1 MVPPFPKRARS
12 HIAAVQINPMW
23 AQRVGDLEAV
33 LRALFVS
40 DNARASEMSD
50 VVRHVI
56 RLRRVTLK
64 KRIVMVENI
73 LRKGGVNVFPDTP
86 QT

>member
-1 MVPPFPKRARS
+1 MTEVRS

-33 LRALFVS
+33 LRALYVS

-86 QT
+86 RT

>member
-1 MVPPFPKRARS
+1 
-12 HIAAVQINPMW
+12 MW
-23 AQRVGDLEAV
+23 AQRVGDLV

-40 DNARASEMSD
+40 DNARAIEMSD
-50 VVRHVI
+50 AVRHVI

-64 KRIVMVENI
+64 KSLVMVENI

>member
-1 MVPPFPKRARS
+1 
-12 HIAAVQINPMW
+12 MW

-50 VVRHVI
+50 VYVI